1 MELGFKFGGPK
12 FFVQEFEKVGILIL
26 KVDNDALLLLL
37 LLLLLFCIFSFFKIN
52 NRYLWSRVL

>member
-37 LLLLLFCIFSFFKIN
+37 LLLFCIFSFFKN
-52 NRYLWSRVL
+52 Q

>member
-37 LLLLLFCIFSFFKIN
+37 LLLLLLFCIFSFFKN
-52 NRYLWSRVL
+52 Q

>member
-52 NRYLWSRVL
+52 NRYL